1 MPDFTHQ
8 SSEVAARFRR
18 QGEWSVAAREGA
30 LYRHRVHAISE
41 RAVELFLHLS
51 ARLDA
56 VVDVFIDH
64 PRDGHRWRGTM
75 RFLPEV
81 RETLGRL
88 RWPLGSYGGV
98 ELTLVTPDDQV
109 TITTALEVVIYS
121 RTDRWASLLEAEGV
135 APCIAPPTPVWRPDL
150 VGWSA
155 APELTAALA
164 IVVDRLNLE
173 PDE

>member
-18 QGEWSVAAREGA
+18 QGEWSVTRREGA
-30 LYRHRVHAISE
+30 LYVHRVHAISE
-41 RAVELFLHLS
+41 RAVELFLHLT
-51 ARLDA
+51 ARLEA

-64 PRDGHRWRGTM
+64 PRDGLRWRGAM

-88 RWPLGSYGGV
+88 RWPLGTYGGV

-121 RTDRWASLLEAEGV
+121 RTDRWGSLLEAEGV
-135 APCIAPPTPVWRPDL
+135 SPGVEVPSPVWRPDL
-150 VGWSA
+150 VSWAA

-173 PDE
+173 PDA